1 MKHPLEDDRFCFICG
16 EKNPIGL
23 HIPFQL
29 KGGKVL
35 AEFIPSKVLQ
45 GYKNIIHGGII
56 ASILDEAMVKAAILQ
71 NMPAV
76 TAEITIRFKN
86 PLLTE
91 EKILIEAH
99 IDKIRKNMI
108 EASSLIRKTD
118 TTIIAEANAKLIKQH

>member
-1 MKHPLEDDRFCFICG
+1 MNQTLEDDRFCFICG

-29 KGGKVL
+29 QGGKVH
-35 AEFIPSKVLQ
+35 AEFVPAKVLQ

-56 ASILDEAMVKAAILQ
+56 AAILDEAMVKSAILQ
-71 NMPAV
+71 NIPAV

-86 PLLTE
+86 PLHIE

-99 IDKIRKNMI
+99 IDMIRRKII
-108 EASSLIRKTD
+108 EASSLIKKTD
-118 TTIIAEANAKLIKQH
+118 NTIIAEANSKLIKQG